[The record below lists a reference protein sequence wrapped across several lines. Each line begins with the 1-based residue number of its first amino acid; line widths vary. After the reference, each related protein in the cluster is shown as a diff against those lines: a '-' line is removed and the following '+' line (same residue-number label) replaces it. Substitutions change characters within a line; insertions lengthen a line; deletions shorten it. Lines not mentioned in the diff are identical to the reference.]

1 MLRSSLIQVF
11 PLSILVRTVPTWQQL
26 KTSSRHPQQFSV
38 LTVTR
43 IMTDKCKLVITSN
56 FHLLGPARPGLGSF
70 YWPSCLFEGKE
81 WANTASQCLIL
92 SYLARLLSFSE
103 KPHQLSYQD
112 ICNKVSGLDLSVIW
126 KLQIISAGIN
136 NNQVAGQSTR
146 HHFPAWHLAGPL
158 SRDARWQFS
167 RLHRPSRVVL
177 LPARRHWTCGVC
189 PPCTVTSQETL
200 DLWSLSS
207 LSLLPT
213 LPTLNSLL
221 GHEKSLRFYIYFVKR
236 QK

>member
-136 NNQVAGQSTR
+136 NNQVEGRDPTSLHCLTFGCAALPWCEVTVLKAT
-146 HHFPAWHLAGPL
+146 PAL
-158 SRDARWQFS
+158 S
-167 RLHRPSRVVL
+167 
-177 LPARRHWTCGVC
+177 CGA
-189 PPCTVTSQETL
+189 VTSQETL

-207 LSLLPT
+207 L
-213 LPTLNSLL
+213 NSLL
-221 GHEKSLRFYIYFVKR
+221 GHEKSCVSIFCKKTEIKIYWILIIIIIILI
-236 QK
+236 

>member
-11 PLSILVRTVPTWQQL
+11 PLSILVRTVPTWQQVQ
-26 KTSSRHPQQFSV
+26 TSSRHPQQFSV

-136 NNQVAGQSTR
+136 NNQVEGRAPDMTSLLDIWLCRSPVMRGDSSQGYT
-146 HHFPAWHLAGPL
+146 GPL
-158 SRDARWQFS
+158 VWCCYQPGDTGPVES
-167 RLHRPSRVVL
+167 VL
-177 LPARRHWTCGVC
+177 LVLLLAR
-189 PPCTVTSQETL
+189 ETL

-207 LSLLPT
+207 LYCYQL
-213 LPTLNSLL
+213 
-221 GHEKSLRFYIYFVKR
+221 
-236 QK
+236 

>member
-1 MLRSSLIQVF
+1 
-11 PLSILVRTVPTWQQL
+11 
-26 KTSSRHPQQFSV
+26 
-38 LTVTR
+38 
-43 IMTDKCKLVITSN
+43 MTDKCKLVITSN

-136 NNQVAGQSTR
+136 NNQVEGRDPTSLHCLTFGCAALPWCEVTVLKAT
-146 HHFPAWHLAGPL
+146 PAL
-158 SRDARWQFS
+158 S
-167 RLHRPSRVVL
+167 
-177 LPARRHWTCGVC
+177 CGA
-189 PPCTVTSQETL
+189 VTSQETL

-207 LSLLPT
+207 L
-213 LPTLNSLL
+213 
-221 GHEKSLRFYIYFVKR
+221 YCY
-236 QK
+236 